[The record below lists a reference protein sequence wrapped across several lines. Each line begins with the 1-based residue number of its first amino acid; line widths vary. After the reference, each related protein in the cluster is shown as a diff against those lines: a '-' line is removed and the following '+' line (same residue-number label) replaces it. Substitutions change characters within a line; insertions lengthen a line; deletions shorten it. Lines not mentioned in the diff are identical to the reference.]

1 MRGEH
6 RQTSGY
12 PQDPPGD
19 ELVEQVLEGE
29 EKQEALRRA
38 AALPRLM
45 VDREAEITL
54 EMIATGVFSPITG
67 FLPRVENESVLEE
80 GRLTD
85 GTPWPIP
92 LSMAP
97 TGRRNREVLAG
108 LAGGEEIAL
117 VNQRGETVALLEVE
131 DIYEYDREHRAERLF
146 GTVDPE
152 KHPGVAGIFR
162 RMGEWGLA
170 GRIHLVDRPS
180 WGAFEKYRMTPR
192 QTRELL
198 YADRGVESV
207 AGFIT
212 GANPLHVGHEYM
224 HRTVLEQVD
233 RILLLPQVA
242 MERPEYIKA
251 HHRVMAMEALRGVY
265 YPMHRVLIN
274 ALRTTYLFAGPRG
287 AVLQAIVLGTTDAPM
302 RSLAAITP
310 VWGTYMTFMPDSGSF
325 RSTRRVNSASSPCSS
340 WRSSTAR
347 AAGLRLRKGPART
360 IPGTACRYRGQ
371 VSGRSSAGDICPP
384 RKFVGR
390 RSPMWQFRVSSPKG
404 RMRKG
409 GASTRWARQ
418 CTAYFPSTRCP
429 PVSVDICAG
438 RLWNPG
444 LWVNGIWKPPC
455 WTPARTRIPST
466 PTRLLRWLRLLK
478 LTGAWPSVGAQRRG
492 ISLLITRRRW

>member
-170 GRIHLVDRPS
+170 GRIHLVDRPG
-180 WGAFEKYRMTPR
+180 W
-192 QTRELL
+192 
-198 YADRGVESV
+198 GVESV

-242 MERPEYIKA
+242 MERPEYI
-251 HHRVMAMEALRGVY
+251 
-265 YPMHRVLIN
+265 
-274 ALRTTYLFAGPRG
+274 
-287 AVLQAIVLGTTDAPM
+287 
-302 RSLAAITP
+302 
-310 VWGTYMTFMPDSGSF
+310 
-325 RSTRRVNSASSPCSS
+325 
-340 WRSSTAR
+340 
-347 AAGLRLRKGPART
+347 
-360 IPGTACRYRGQ
+360 
-371 VSGRSSAGDICPP
+371 
-384 RKFVGR
+384 
-390 RSPMWQFRVSSPKG
+390 
-404 RMRKG
+404 
-409 GASTRWARQ
+409 
-418 CTAYFPSTRCP
+418 
-429 PVSVDICAG
+429 
-438 RLWNPG
+438 
-444 LWVNGIWKPPC
+444 
-455 WTPARTRIPST
+455 
-466 PTRLLRWLRLLK
+466 
-478 LTGAWPSVGAQRRG
+478 
-492 ISLLITRRRW
+492 